1 MGGGSAGSVVASR
14 LSEVAEWRVLLL
26 EAGDT
31 PPVESYVPGFAP
43 MLIGTR
49 VDWAYRIEP
58 QTYCHRGYEGDV
70 SVAFVEGVLV
80 AYLLYC

>member
-1 MGGGSAGSVVASR
+1 MVASR